1 MKCPWCPAE
10 FETHSALES
19 HEAGHK
25 VKKVADTPLTYLL
38 VLPDGCTP
46 GRWEAAEAFAD
57 AAQELSGVQPN
68 VPFQLV
74 PFSFSQ
80 DGGVNA
86 LLALESLVVR
96 QCSSCGRKSWGYAGE
111 SKRCGMPQPNGTV
124 CEGVLI

>member
-46 GRWEAAEAFAD
+46 GRWEAAVAFAE
-57 AAQELSGVQPN
+57 AVGELRQKHDR
-68 VPFQLV
+68 PFQFV
-74 PFSFSQ
+74 PFSYDK
-80 DGGVNA
+80 DGGLDA
-86 LLALESLVVR
+86 ILAVGIPL
-96 QCSSCGRKSWGYAGE
+96 
-111 SKRCGMPQPNGTV
+111 
-124 CEGVLI
+124 